1 MDLKEERMRTLN
13 QVEPSIYNIWF
24 YWDGPCEGDRRQQL
38 YDAVFSTRGYNPT
51 RPIFLVSNTWQ
62 QEPVLTDRDIEVIR
76 WDDTIYD
83 LFPNGD
89 QWRPLYNAASARDRC
104 DLLRFLFLKGWGGS
118 YIDSDD
124 MAIRPIPEPSRR
136 TKNQVC
142 RSYDPHTCHYDGNT
156 PEMCLPGH
164 LRDKPEFDH
173 IPIFPRT
180 DVWLNHEPHSK
191 IVTHLL
197 DRPEHRPD
205 LGINTIYSYGQN
217 QQVSWQTMILRTCQD
232 LIGLHRKEWN
242 LEMTLLYLFE
252 SHVANCS
259 YWDQGRYGGEMHQ
272 IWPVA
277 HPYNYQPPIIP
288 DSTQLDHDTDKYAP
302 NPDWTNMGGGQ
313 TEQPWGE
320 QRFTKEQFRHFRL
333 LALNQFR
340 GATHLWLHDKEP
352 HISPEWNARHKT
364 MNHRYNLLSTYWIEE
379 TRKLY
384 NIPHV

>member
-1 MDLKEERMRTLN
+1 MDLKEDRMRKLN
-13 QVEPSIYNIWF
+13 QVTPNPNNIWF

-62 QEPVLTDRDIEVIR
+62 QEKVLTDIGVEVIR

-89 QWRPLYNAASARDRC
+89 RWRPLYNAASARDRC

-124 MAIRPIPEPSRR
+124 MAIRPIPEV
-136 TKNQVC
+136 TKKTHNIVC

-164 LRDKPEFDH
+164 LRGKPEFDH

-180 DVWLNHEPHSK
+180 DVWLNHLWNNSP
-191 IVTHLL
+191 IVNHLL
-197 DRPEHRPD
+197 EREEHDPD
-205 LGINTIYSYGQN
+205 LGINTIYSYHN
-217 QQVSWQTMILRTCQD
+217 TKQVSWQTMILRSCQD
-232 LIGLHRKEWN
+232 LLNLHGREWH
-242 LEMTLLYLFE
+242 LEMTLLYLYE

-259 YWDQGRYGGEMHQ
+259 YWDQGRYGGELHQ
-272 IWPVA
+272 IWPES
-277 HPYNYQPPIIP
+277 QPP
-288 DSTQLDHDTDKYAP
+288 HHH
-302 NPDWTNMGGGQ
+302 WGQ
-313 TEQPWGE
+313 
-320 QRFTKEQFRHFRL
+320 QRFTRQQFELFKDE
-333 LALNQFR
+333 ALQRFPK
-340 GATHLWLHDKEP
+340 ATHLWLHDKGDY
-352 HISPEWNARHKT
+352 ISDEWNARHQT
-364 MNHRYNLLSTYWIEE
+364 MLFQLNLLSTYWIEE
-379 TRKLY
+379 TRNQF